1 MNDRTIHDCIVIGG
15 GPAGCAAATT
25 LARHG
30 RSVLVLEKESFP
42 RYHIGESL
50 VPYCYF
56 PLERMGMIPKLKASA
71 YTKKYSV
78 QFVSGEGKLSQ
89 PFYFWEH
96 TDHDC
101 AQTWQ
106 VLRSDFDT
114 QLRDNAR
121 EHGVDFRE
129 RITVTDFLRRD
140 GAVCGVIAEGPEGEK
155 LTFEGRTVVDASG
168 RDAVS
173 QNRNRW
179 RVFDPNLQRLAIWTY
194 FKGAKRDEGRA
205 EGATTVAYVD
215 GKNWFWYIPLAG
227 DVVSVG
233 VVGKKDYLFSHD
245 RDPEA
250 IFRACVKR
258 NKWIEDHLATG
269 TQTGPVKVTTDY
281 SYRSEFCAEDNL
293 VLAGDALAFLDP
305 VFSSGMFFAL
315 YGGVLAADAIHAGL
329 EKGDTSAA
337 SFQEFSAKF
346 RHGFEA
352 MRKLVY
358 GFYEEK
364 FTFASIFKKHPGLK
378 DDLTDCLIGNVEKD
392 FTRLFQAF
400 EEFIPV
406 PKELDLARVK
416 ESALAAQPR

>member
-1 MNDRTIHDCIVIGG
+1 MNTPESLDTIVIGG

-30 RSVLVLEKESFP
+30 RRVLVLEKESFP

-50 VPYCYF
+50 IPYCYF
-56 PLERMGMIPKLKASA
+56 PLDRMGLIPKLQASE

-78 QFVSGEGKLSQ
+78 QFVSSEGKLSQ

-96 TDHDC
+96 TDHPC

-106 VLRSDFDT
+106 VLRSEFDT
-114 QLRDNAR
+114 LLRDHAR
-121 EHGVDFRE
+121 EQGVDFRE
-129 RITVTDFLRRD
+129 RYTVTDFHRVD
-140 GAVCGVIAEGPEGEK
+140 GVIRGVHARDPAGNTH
-155 LTFEGRTVVDASG
+155 TFEAKTVVDASG

-194 FKGAKRDEGRA
+194 FEGALRDSGRD
-205 EGATTVAYVD
+205 EGATTVAFVD

-227 DVVSVG
+227 NVVSVG
-233 VVGKKDYLFSHD
+233 VVGKKEYLFGHD
-245 RDPEA
+245 RDPEK
-250 IFRACVKR
+250 IFQACVKR
-258 NKWIEDHLATG
+258 NRWIEEHLAPG
-269 TQTGPVKVTTDY
+269 RQTGPVKVTTDY

-315 YGGVLAADAIHAGL
+315 YGGVLAADAIHEGL
-329 EKGDTSAA
+329 SRGDTSAA
-337 SFQEFSAKF
+337 AFAPFSQRF

-358 GFYEEK
+358 GFYEED
-364 FTFASIFKKHPGLK
+364 FSFAQIFKKHPDVK
-378 DDLTDCLIGNVEKD
+378 TDLTDCLIGNVEKD
-392 FTRLFQAF
+392 FQRLFAAF
-400 EEFIPV
+400 AEFVPV
-406 PKELDLARVK
+406 PPELDLARVK
-416 ESALAAQPR
+416 TANPAGVTA

>member
-1 MNDRTIHDCIVIGG
+1 
-15 GPAGCAAATT
+15 
-25 LARHG
+25 
-30 RSVLVLEKESFP
+30 
-42 RYHIGESL
+42 
-50 VPYCYF
+50 
-56 PLERMGMIPKLKASA
+56 MGMIPKLKASA

-114 QLRDNAR
+114 LLRDNAR

-140 GAVCGVIAEGPEGEK
+140 GVVCGVAAEGPDGEK

-205 EGATTVAYVD
+205 EGATTVAYVH
-215 GKNWFWYIPLAG
+215 GKNWFWYIPLAD

-233 VVGKKDYLFSHD
+233 VVGKKECPVFP
-245 RDPEA
+245 RP
-250 IFRACVKR
+250 RPR
-258 NKWIEDHLATG
+258 DHLPRLRQA
-269 TQTGPVKVTTDY
+269 QQVDRGPSRHRHPD
-281 SYRSEFCAEDNL
+281 R
-293 VLAGDALAFLDP
+293 AGQGHHRLLLPLRILRRGQPRAGRRRARLPGPGFS
-305 VFSSGMFFAL
+305 SSGMFFAL

-329 EKGDTSAA
+329 AKGDTSAA

-364 FTFASIFKKHPGLK
+364 
-378 DDLTDCLIGNVEKD
+378 
-392 FTRLFQAF
+392 
-400 EEFIPV
+400 
-406 PKELDLARVK
+406 LAIRN
-416 ESALAAQPR
+416 